1 MCSPLWFPFLRTWC
15 LLEAP
20 WKGGV
25 VERICSAA
33 SEHPP
38 TLWKEIN
45 ATYSTPLPF
54 KVWAMCHNISMTL
67 EVIRNTVSKALPQTS
82 CRIRICSLT
91 KFQRISLHT
100 EIWEALHTLLPIQPE
115 LSLYSRSQFFT
126 SLPADGSPWLSELS
140 LLQSPLQN
148 SEISMHCGQALH
160 TLSSHALDKVRKKHI
175 SIPSQTSSDP
185 KMSTFLKFFPKRQ
198 RSESCGAIGIQ
209 PFYFSFLLLFLW
221 YLGRATIE
229 SCQ

>member
-115 LSLYSRSQFFT
+115 LSLLKVPVLYLTPSRWKSLALWTFPSSVST
-126 SLPADGSPWLSELS
+126 SKFR
-140 LLQSPLQN
+140 N
-148 SEISMHCGQALH
+148 I
-160 TLSSHALDKVRKKHI
+160 HALWASPTH
-175 SIPSQTSSDP
+175 T
-185 KMSTFLKFFPKRQ
+185 
-198 RSESCGAIGIQ
+198 
-209 PFYFSFLLLFLW
+209 
-221 YLGRATIE
+221 
-229 SCQ
+229 